1 MENYK
6 RVFGK
11 ANIFIFC
18 NAASDDLMMLKISSF
33 NKGNMHG
40 RI

>member
-11 ANIFIFC
+11 ANIFIFG
-18 NAASDDLMMLKISSF
+18 NAATDVLMLPKNRSF